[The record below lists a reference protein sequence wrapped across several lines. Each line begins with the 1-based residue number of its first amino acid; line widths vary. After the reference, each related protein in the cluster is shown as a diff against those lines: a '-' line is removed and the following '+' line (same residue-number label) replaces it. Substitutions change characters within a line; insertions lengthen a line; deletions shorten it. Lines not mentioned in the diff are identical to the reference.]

1 MPRYLNKHPFPFDL
15 DLRSGKGARVLAE
28 YIMEYWAKRGHG
40 TVVATPEK
48 FPGTVFFAVKSNLV
62 GGLPPARVKK
72 GPVVGAAVQ
81 AERTAAELAE
91 REFLR

>member
-1 MPRYLNKHPFPFDL
+1 LNKRPFPVDL

-28 YIMEYWAKRGHG
+28 YIMAYWAKRGHG

-48 FPGTVFFAVKSNLV
+48 FPGTVFFAVKSNLM
-62 GGLPPARVKK
+62 GGLPPARAKK
-72 GPVVGAAVQ
+72 GKPIGAAVQ

-91 REFLR
+91 RKREFLR